1 MRLPRTDTLHRADR
15 SHAHVP
21 GSAGS
26 GGDGAEHQRD
36 DSMLGMPTERDEAK
50 PQWTWNRSTRF
61 ARSGG
66 SVRSTFPVR
75 LT

>member
-1 MRLPRTDTLHRADR
+1 MRLPRTDTSHRADR
-15 SHAHVP
+15 SHAPVP

-26 GGDGAEHQRD
+26 GAMVRSIR
-36 DSMLGMPTERDEAK
+36 SMLGMPTERDEAK